1 MRLPSAALV
10 CSLVFTCSPRSAS
23 SNFRAKRFHLRRAC
37 LWRFISLAGVLGNS
51 LFMNAILQ
59 TLLKLQNLEFGSPL
73 AVSTHETEAGALRAD
88 IPPALLDHYDRFRAR
103 GKKGIALLV
112 NQVCTGCH
120 MSVTTAKLAH
130 VM

>member
-1 MRLPSAALV
+1 
-10 CSLVFTCSPRSAS
+10 
-23 SNFRAKRFHLRRAC
+23 
-37 LWRFISLAGVLGNS
+37 
-51 LFMNAILQ
+51 MNAILQ

-73 AVSTHETEAGALRAD
+73 AASKNETEAGALRST
-88 IPPALLDHYDRFRAR
+88 IPPAMLDHYDRFRAR

-130 VM
+130 VMRGGEVERCESCGRYLYLAATVAPTEPVPPMAPAKKRRKRRELAVAA

>member
-1 MRLPSAALV
+1 
-10 CSLVFTCSPRSAS
+10 
-23 SNFRAKRFHLRRAC
+23 
-37 LWRFISLAGVLGNS
+37 
-51 LFMNAILQ
+51 MNAILQ

-73 AVSTHETEAGALRAD
+73 AVSTHETEAGALRAG
-88 IPPALLDHYDRFRAR
+88 IPPAILDHYDRFRAR

-130 VM
+130 VMRGTEVERCESCGRYLYLVAVTPPVEPVPPVARVKKPRKRKELAVAA